1 MARGGINKVVVQA
14 ARLAILARGENPSI
28 DAIRIE
34 LGNTGS
40 KTTIHRYLKELDEE
54 ASANA
59 AEAQEPMDEELSALV
74 QRLAQRLREQ
84 GQERIDLALA
94 SFEQARQGLE
104 AQLAEAQQIQ
114 AQQQQQL
121 QTLGATLAS
130 ESEALNNSR
139 GLLQSEQTRNA
150 GLSQALS
157 DFELRLNDKDA
168 QIRSLEEKHLH
179 GRDALE
185 HYREAI
191 KEQRDQEQRRH
202 EGQVQQ
208 IQMELRQA
216 QQSAMVR
223 QDEITQLN
231 RDNERLLTE
240 NRGTLRELH
249 LAQDQLKQGETRFVQ
264 AQEQLRARD
273 AECTLLQ
280 ERLRI
285 AVLESNQARQ
295 AATEQMQSNSELA
308 LRVASAE
315 ASLQALQLAVASK
328 AEPEPQPVE
337 AETP

>member
-1 MARGGINKVVVQA
+1 MARGGINKIVVQA

-40 KTTIHRYLKELDEE
+40 KTTIHRYLKELDAEV
-54 ASANA
+54 SADA
-59 AEAQEPMDEELSALV
+59 AEAPEPMGDGQTAQV

-94 SFEQARQGLE
+94 SFEQARQALE
-104 AQLAEAQQIQ
+104 AQMAEALQVQ

-121 QTLGATLAS
+121 QTLNTQLAS
-130 ESEALNNSR
+130 ESEALNNTR

-157 DFELRLNDKDA
+157 DFELRLNDKDE

-179 GRDALE
+179 ARDALE

-240 NRGTLRELH
+240 NRGTVRELN
-249 LAQDQLKQGETRFVQ
+249 LVQDQLKQGETRYAQ
-264 AQEQLRARD
+264 LQEQLRARD

-285 AVLESNQARQ
+285 AVLESSQARQ
-295 AATEQMQSNSELA
+295 AATEHMQTNSELV
-308 LRVASAE
+308 LRAATAE